1 MTSRFVASKELV
13 TSSINKTLGKY
24 ISNFSV
30 TTDNGKEILYDG
42 EELHEGLQI
51 NTYDANGD
59 ITPLGDGDYTING
72 VDVTVQNGVISK
84 ISKTDNVAADPKADP
99 KAEPKAEPAAEPAA
113 EPTED
118 PNKDPN
124 KDLVEENKNLKL
136 EIESLKAEIADL
148 KKPAGKAVEQ
158 KTQLSSNADNKLDD
172 RTKGTKFES
181 AYRIFNS

>member
-1 MTSRFVASKELV
+1 MNSRFVELK
-13 TSSINKTLGKY
+13 KTLGKY

-30 TTDNGKEILYDG
+30 TNDNGKEFLYDG

-59 ITPLGDGDYTING
+59 IIPLGDGDYTING

-84 ISKTDNVAADPKADP
+84 ISKTDNVPADPDKDTTADP
-99 KAEPKAEPAAEPAA
+99 AAAPAAAPAA
-113 EPTED
+113 
-118 PNKDPN
+118 DPN

-158 KTQLSSNADNKLDD
+158 KTQLSSNSDNKLED

>member
-1 MTSRFVASKELV
+1 MNSRFVELK
-13 TSSINKTLGKY
+13 KTLGKF

-59 ITPLGDGDYTING
+59 IVPLSDGDYTING
-72 VDVTVQNGVISK
+72 VDVTVQNGAISK
-84 ISKTDNVAADPKADP
+84 ISKPDSVAADPTADP
-99 KAEPKAEPAAEPAA
+99 TA
-113 EPTED
+113 D
-118 PNKDPN
+118 PNKEPNKEPTADPN
-124 KDLVEENKNLKL
+124 KDLVEEIKNLKL

-148 KKPAGKAVEQ
+148 NKPAGKAVEQ
-158 KTQLSSNADNKLDD
+158 KTQLSSNSDNKLDD

>member
-1 MTSRFVASKELV
+1 MNSRLVELK
-13 TSSINKTLGKY
+13 KTLGKY

-59 ITPLGDGDYTING
+59 IIPLGDGDYTING

-84 ISKTDNVAADPKADP
+84 ISKTDNVAADPNKDP
-99 KAEPKAEPAAEPAA
+99 ASDPASDPTA
-113 EPTED
+113 EPTAEPTAD
-118 PNKDPN
+118 PTAEPTADPN

>member
-1 MTSRFVASKELV
+1 MNSRFVELK
-13 TSSINKTLGKY
+13 KTLGKF

-59 ITPLGDGDYTING
+59 IIPLGDGDYTING
-72 VDVTVQNGVISK
+72 VDVTVLNGAISK
-84 ISKTDNVAADPKADP
+84 ISKKDNVAADPNKEASKEASKEAKADPTADP
-99 KAEPKAEPAAEPAA
+99 KA
-113 EPTED
+113 
-118 PNKDPN
+118 DPN

-158 KTQLSSNADNKLDD
+158 KTQLSSNSENKLDD

>member
-1 MTSRFVASKELV
+1 MNSRFVELK
-13 TSSINKTLGKY
+13 KTLGKF

-59 ITPLGDGDYTING
+59 IIPLGDGDYTING
-72 VDVTVQNGVISK
+72 VDVTVQNGAISK
-84 ISKTDNVAADPKADP
+84 ISKKDNVAADPNKEASKEAKADP
-99 KAEPKAEPAAEPAA
+99 TAD
-113 EPTED
+113 PTA
-118 PNKDPN
+118 DPN

-158 KTQLSSNADNKLDD
+158 KTQLSSNSDNKLDD

>member
-1 MTSRFVASKELV
+1 MNSRFVELK
-13 TSSINKTLGKY
+13 KTLGKF

-59 ITPLGDGDYTING
+59 IIPLGDGDYTING
-72 VDVTVQNGVISK
+72 VDVTVLNGAISK
-84 ISKTDNVAADPKADP
+84 ISKKDNVAADPNK
-99 KAEPKAEPAAEPAA
+99 EPNKEPNK
-113 EPTED
+113 D
-118 PNKDPN
+118 PNKEPNKEPTADPTADPN

-148 KKPAGKAVEQ
+148 KKPAGKPVEQ
-158 KTQLSSNADNKLDD
+158 KTQLSSNSENKLDD

>member
-1 MTSRFVASKELV
+1 MNSRFVELK
-13 TSSINKTLGKY
+13 KTLGKF

-59 ITPLGDGDYTING
+59 IIPLGDGDYTING
-72 VDVTVQNGVISK
+72 VDVTVQNGAISK
-84 ISKTDNVAADPKADP
+84 ISKKDNVAADPNKEASKEAKADPTADPTADP
-99 KAEPKAEPAAEPAA
+99 KA
-113 EPTED
+113 
-118 PNKDPN
+118 DPN

-158 KTQLSSNADNKLDD
+158 KTQLSSNSDNKLDD

>member
-1 MTSRFVASKELV
+1 MNSRFVELK
-13 TSSINKTLGKY
+13 KTLGKF

-59 ITPLGDGDYTING
+59 IIPLDDGDYTING
-72 VDVTVQNGVISK
+72 VDVTVQNGAISK
-84 ISKTDNVAADPKADP
+84 ISKPDSVAADPT
-99 KAEPKAEPAAEPAA
+99 AEPNK
-113 EPTED
+113 D
-118 PNKDPN
+118 PNKEPNKEPTADPN
-124 KDLVEENKNLKL
+124 KDLVEEIKNLKL

-158 KTQLSSNADNKLDD
+158 KTQLSSNSDNKLDD

>member
-1 MTSRFVASKELV
+1 MNSRFVELK
-13 TSSINKTLGKY
+13 KTLGKF

-42 EELHEGLQI
+42 KELHEGLQI

-59 ITPLGDGDYTING
+59 IVPLSDGDYTING
-72 VDVTVQNGVISK
+72 VDVTVQNGAISK
-84 ISKTDNVAADPKADP
+84 ISKPDSVAPDT
-99 KAEPKAEPAAEPAA
+99 KAEPKEDPKEDPTAEPNKEPDK
-113 EPTED
+113 EPTS
-118 PNKDPN
+118 DPN
-124 KDLVEENKNLKL
+124 KDLVEEIKNLKL

-148 KKPAGKAVEQ
+148 NKPAGKAVEQ
-158 KTQLSSNADNKLDD
+158 KTQLSSNSDNKLED

>member
-1 MTSRFVASKELV
+1 MNSRFVELK
-13 TSSINKTLGKY
+13 KTLGKF

-59 ITPLGDGDYTING
+59 IIPLGDGDYTING
-72 VDVTVQNGVISK
+72 VDVTVQNGAISK
-84 ISKTDNVAADPKADP
+84 ISKKDNVAADPNKDP
-99 KAEPKAEPAAEPAA
+99 NKEPNKEPTAEPAAEPAA
-113 EPTED
+113 
-118 PNKDPN
+118 DPN

-158 KTQLSSNADNKLDD
+158 KTQLSSNSDNKLDD

>member
-1 MTSRFVASKELV
+1 MNSRLVELK
-13 TSSINKTLGKY
+13 KTLGKY

-30 TTDNGKEILYDG
+30 TNDNGKEFLYDG

-59 ITPLGDGDYTING
+59 IIPLGDGDYTING

-84 ISKTDNVAADPKADP
+84 ISKTDNVAADPNKDTAADP
-99 KAEPKAEPAAEPAA
+99 AAD
-113 EPTED
+113 PTPD
-118 PNKDPN
+118 PTPDPN

-158 KTQLSSNADNKLDD
+158 KTQLSSNSDNKLED

>member
-1 MTSRFVASKELV
+1 MNSRFVELK
-13 TSSINKTLGKY
+13 KTLGKF

-59 ITPLGDGDYTING
+59 IIPLGDGDYTING
-72 VDVTVQNGVISK
+72 VDVTVQNGAISK
-84 ISKTDNVAADPKADP
+84 ISKKDNVAADPSKEASKEAKADP
-99 KAEPKAEPAAEPAA
+99 AA
-113 EPTED
+113 D
-118 PNKDPN
+118 PNKDPAADPN

-158 KTQLSSNADNKLDD
+158 KTQLSSNSDNKLDD

>member
-1 MTSRFVASKELV
+1 MNSRFVELK
-13 TSSINKTLGKY
+13 KTLGKF

-59 ITPLGDGDYTING
+59 IIPLGDGDYTING
-72 VDVTVQNGVISK
+72 VDVTVQNGAISK
-84 ISKTDNVAADPKADP
+84 ISKTDNVAADPNKDLN
-99 KAEPKAEPAAEPAA
+99 K
-113 EPTED
+113 D
-118 PNKDPN
+118 LNKDPN

-158 KTQLSSNADNKLDD
+158 KTQLSSNSDNKLED